1 MKSSY
6 QSSVISLKKV
16 AIDAKKFVATIELS
30 PKAPLMTCD
39 DLEATTRIYNLF
51 PAIINHVCMG
61 DASDTFKDVMGNT
74 ELAHLLEHVCVELL
88 AQTNLAGDISA
99 GKTFIAQEDTRTYT
113 LEFICNDDVLVTAAF
128 SSAIWIMNWAFG
140 GARGT
145 KPNVEAIVSGL
156 CALIDSLPS
165 ELELPPEARTSVE
178 DSAAACDNAEDS
190 DTAEACDNA
199 EASDD
204 VACDNTEISDVA
216 DHNGDNKDNP
226 DVADAQSE
234 NVHDVSV
241 VENANDEAESAESA
255 DAEPA
260 AKTPADTEFV
270 DAESVDTASAVT
282 EHVETASSA
291 TNSDVEPSDEVPI
304 EPKSAPVSQE
314 TSRTTSAEDAP
325 ADMKTSRQNM
335 GNSKRADLDGTMKLP
350 RSRRIR

>member
-156 CALIDSLPS
+156 RALIDSLPS
-165 ELELPPEARTSVE
+165 ELELPPEARASVE
-178 DSAAACDNAEDS
+178 DSAA
-190 DTAEACDNA
+190 ACDNA

-204 VACDNTEISDVA
+204 VACDNAEASDVA
-216 DHNGDNKDNP
+216 DHNGGAEDNLDA
-226 DVADAQSE
+226 ADAQSE
-234 NVHDVSV
+234 NAHDVSV
-241 VENANDEAESAESA
+241 VENADDEVESAESA
-255 DAEPA
+255 EKADVEPVE
-260 AKTPADTEFV
+260 KTPADTES
-270 DAESVDTASAVT
+270 AATESVDTASPVAD
-282 EHVETASSA
+282 SSA
-291 TNSDVEPSDEVPI
+291 EASDELPI
-304 EPKSAPVSQE
+304 EPKPAPVSQE
-314 TSRTTSAEDAP
+314 TSRTASAEDAP

>member
-165 ELELPPEARTSVE
+165 ELELPPEARASVE
-178 DSAAACDNAEDS
+178 DSAAACDNAEGNGD
-190 DTAEACDNA
+190 DEACDNA
-199 EASDD
+199 EANDD
-204 VACDNTEISDVA
+204 V
-216 DHNGDNKDNP
+216 DHNGGAEDNLDI
-226 DVADAQSE
+226 ADAQPEKTNNTPSA
-234 NVHDVSV
+234 
-241 VENANDEAESAESA
+241 ENADDEAESAESV
-255 DAEPA
+255 DTEPA
-260 AKTPADTEFV
+260 EKTPADTESAV
-270 DAESVDTASAVT
+270 TESVDTASVVAD
-282 EHVETASSA
+282 SSA
-291 TNSDVEPSDEVPI
+291 EASDELPI

-314 TSRTTSAEDAP
+314 TSRTTSAEDTP
-325 ADMKTSRQNM
+325 ADIKTSRQNK

>member
-30 PKAPLMTCD
+30 SKAPLMTCD

-99 GKTFIAQEDTRTYT
+99 GKTFIAREDARTYT

-178 DSAAACDNAEDS
+178 DSAAACDNAEGKS
-190 DTAEACDNA
+190 DAEACDNA

-204 VACDNTEISDVA
+204 V
-216 DHNGDNKDNP
+216 DHNGGAEDNLDI
-226 DVADAQSE
+226 ADAQPEKTNNTPSA
-234 NVHDVSV
+234 
-241 VENANDEAESAESA
+241 ENADDEAESAESV
-255 DAEPA
+255 DTEPA
-260 AKTPADTEFV
+260 EKTPADTESAV
-270 DAESVDTASAVT
+270 TESVDTASVVAD
-282 EHVETASSA
+282 SSA
-291 TNSDVEPSDEVPI
+291 EASDELPI
-304 EPKSAPVSQE
+304 EPKPVPVPQE
-314 TSRTTSAEDAP
+314 TSRTTSAEDTP
-325 ADMKTSRQNM
+325 ADIKTSRQNK

>member
-16 AIDAKKFVATIELS
+16 AIDAKKFVATIELC

-99 GKTFIAQEDTRTYT
+99 GKTFIAREDARTYT

-165 ELELPPEARTSVE
+165 ELELPPEARASVE
-178 DSAAACDNAEDS
+178 DSAAACDNAEGNDV
-190 DTAEACDNA
+190 AEACDNA

-204 VACDNTEISDVA
+204 V
-216 DHNGDNKDNP
+216 DHNGDTKDNP
-226 DVADAQSE
+226 DGADAQPE
-234 NVHDVSV
+234 NAHDVSV
-241 VENANDEAESAESA
+241 VENADDEAESA
-255 DAEPA
+255 DAEPVEKA
-260 AKTPADTEFV
+260 PADTESAV
-270 DAESVDTASAVT
+270 TESVDTASPVAD
-282 EHVETASSA
+282 SSA
-291 TNSDVEPSDEVPI
+291 EASDELPI
-304 EPKSAPVSQE
+304 EPKPAPAPQE
-314 TSRTTSAEDAP
+314 TSRAESAEGTSADKKA
-325 ADMKTSRQNM
+325 SRQNKD
-335 GNSKRADLDGTMKLP
+335 NSKRADLDGTMKLP
-350 RSRRIR
+350 RSRKIR

>member
-199 EASDD
+199 EASG
-204 VACDNTEISDVA
+204 AT
-216 DHNGDNKDNP
+216 DHNGDTKDNP
-226 DVADAQSE
+226 DVADTQSE
-234 NVHDVSV
+234 NAHDVSV
-241 VENANDEAESAESA
+241 VENADVEAESAESA
-255 DAEPA
+255 DAEPV
-260 AKTPADTEFV
+260 AKTPADTESA
-270 DAESVDTASAVT
+270 DTESVDTASTVT
-282 EHVETASSA
+282 EHVETAPSA
-291 TNSDVEPSDEVPI
+291 TNSDVEASDELPI
-304 EPKSAPVSQE
+304 EPKPAPAPQE
-314 TSRTTSAEDAP
+314 TSRAESAEGTSADKKA
-325 ADMKTSRQNM
+325 SRQNK

>member
-30 PKAPLMTCD
+30 SKAPLMTCD

-165 ELELPPEARTSVE
+165 ELELPPEARASVE
-178 DSAAACDNAEDS
+178 DSAAACDNAEDNG
-190 DTAEACDNA
+190 DAEACDNA
-199 EASDD
+199 EASG
-204 VACDNTEISDVA
+204 AT
-216 DHNGDNKDNP
+216 DHNGDTKDNP
-226 DVADAQSE
+226 DVADTQSE
-234 NVHDVSV
+234 NAHDVSV
-241 VENANDEAESAESA
+241 VENADDEVESAESA

-260 AKTPADTEFV
+260 EKTPADTESA
-270 DAESVDTASAVT
+270 DTESADTESVDTASTVT
-282 EHVETASSA
+282 EHVETAPSA
-291 TNSDVEPSDEVPI
+291 TNSDVEASDELPI
-304 EPKSAPVSQE
+304 EPKPAPAPQE
-314 TSRTTSAEDAP
+314 TSRAESAEGTSADKKA
-325 ADMKTSRQNM
+325 SRQNK

>member
-30 PKAPLMTCD
+30 SKAPLMTCD

-99 GKTFIAQEDTRTYT
+99 GKTFIAREDTRIYT

-165 ELELPPEARTSVE
+165 ELELPPEARASVE
-178 DSAAACDNAEDS
+178 DSAVACDNAEDNG
-190 DTAEACDNA
+190 DAEACDN
-199 EASDD
+199 
-204 VACDNTEISDVA
+204 TETSVVA
-216 DHNGDNKDNP
+216 DHNGDTKDNP

-234 NVHDVSV
+234 NAHDVSV
-241 VENANDEAESAESA
+241 VEIADDEAKSAESAKSAEIA

-260 AKTPADTEFV
+260 EKTPADTESADV
-270 DAESVDTASAVT
+270 ESVDTASAVT
-282 EHVETASSA
+282 D
-291 TNSDVEPSDEVPI
+291 SDVEPSDEVPI
-304 EPKSAPVSQE
+304 EPKPVPVSQE
-314 TSRTTSAEDAP
+314 TSHTPSIKDAP
-325 ADMKTSRQNM
+325 VDKKPSRQNKS
-335 GNSKRADLDGTMKLP
+335 NSKRVDLDGTMKLP
-350 RSRRIR
+350 RSRKIR

>member
-6 QSSVISLKKV
+6 QSSAISLKKV

-165 ELELPPEARTSVE
+165 ELGLPPEARASVE
-178 DSAAACDNAEDS
+178 DSAAACDNAEGNGD
-190 DTAEACDNA
+190 DEACDNA
-199 EASDD
+199 EANDD
-204 VACDNTEISDVA
+204 V
-216 DHNGDNKDNP
+216 DHNGGTEDNLDI
-226 DVADAQSE
+226 ADAQPEKINNTPSA
-234 NVHDVSV
+234 
-241 VENANDEAESAESA
+241 ENADNEAESAESV
-255 DAEPA
+255 DTEPA
-260 AKTPADTEFV
+260 EKTPADTESAV
-270 DAESVDTASAVT
+270 TESVDTASVVAD
-282 EHVETASSA
+282 SSA
-291 TNSDVEPSDEVPI
+291 EASDELPI
-304 EPKSAPVSQE
+304 EPKPVPVPQE
-314 TSRTTSAEDAP
+314 TSRTTSAEDTP
-325 ADMKTSRQNM
+325 ADIKTSRQNK

>member
-6 QSSVISLKKV
+6 QSSAISLKKV

-178 DSAAACDNAEDS
+178 DSATACDNAEGKS
-190 DTAEACDNA
+190 DAEACDNA

-204 VACDNTEISDVA
+204 VACDNAEISDVA
-216 DHNGDNKDNP
+216 DHNGDTKDEP
-226 DVADAQSE
+226 DVADTQSE
-234 NVHDVSV
+234 NAHDVSV
-241 VENANDEAESAESA
+241 VENADDEVESAESA

-260 AKTPADTEFV
+260 AKTPADTE
-270 DAESVDTASAVT
+270 SVDTASVD
-282 EHVETASSA
+282 TASSA
-291 TNSDVEPSDEVPI
+291 TNSDAEASDEVPI

-314 TSRTTSAEDAP
+314 TSRTPSTKDAP
-325 ADMKTSRQNM
+325 VDKKASRQNKD
-335 GNSKRADLDGTMKLP
+335 NSKRADLDGTMKLP
-350 RSRRIR
+350 RSRKIR

>member
-6 QSSVISLKKV
+6 QSSAISLKKV

-165 ELELPPEARTSVE
+165 ELELPPEARASVE
-178 DSAAACDNAEDS
+178 DSAVACDNAEDNN
-190 DTAEACDNA
+190 TAEACDSP

-204 VACDNTEISDVA
+204 VACDNAEASDVA
-216 DHNGDNKDNP
+216 DHNGDTKDNP
-226 DVADAQSE
+226 DGADAQSE
-234 NVHDVSV
+234 NAHDVSV
-241 VENANDEAESAESA
+241 VENADDEAESAESV
-255 DAEPA
+255 DTEPA
-260 AKTPADTEFV
+260 EKTPADTESAV
-270 DAESVDTASAVT
+270 TESVDTASVVAD
-282 EHVETASSA
+282 SSA
-291 TNSDVEPSDEVPI
+291 EASDELPI
-304 EPKSAPVSQE
+304 EPKPVPVPQE
-314 TSRTTSAEDAP
+314 TSRTTSAEDTP
-325 ADMKTSRQNM
+325 ADIKTSRQNK

>member
-30 PKAPLMTCD
+30 SKAPLMTCD

-178 DSAAACDNAEDS
+178 DSAAACDNTEDS

-216 DHNGDNKDNP
+216 DHNGDTKDNP
-226 DVADAQSE
+226 DVADTQSE
-234 NVHDVSV
+234 NAHDVSV
-241 VENANDEAESAESA
+241 VENADVEAESAENA
-255 DAEPA
+255 DAEPV
-260 AKTPADTEFV
+260 AKTPADTESA
-270 DAESVDTASAVT
+270 DTESVDTASAVT
-282 EHVETASSA
+282 EHVDTASSA
-291 TNSDVEPSDEVPI
+291 TNSDAEASDELPI

-314 TSRTTSAEDAP
+314 TSRTTSAEDTP
-325 ADMKTSRQNM
+325 ADIKTSRQNKD
-335 GNSKRADLDGTMKLP
+335 NSKRADLDGTMKLP
-350 RSRRIR
+350 RSRKIR

>member
-113 LEFICNDDVLVTAAF
+113 LEFICNDDVLVTASF

-156 CALIDSLPS
+156 CALIDSLPA
-165 ELELPPEARTSVE
+165 ELELPPEARASVE
-178 DSAAACDNAEDS
+178 DSAAACDNAEDNS
-190 DTAEACDNA
+190 DAETCDNA

-204 VACDNTEISDVA
+204 V
-216 DHNGDNKDNP
+216 DHNGGAEDNLDI
-226 DVADAQSE
+226 ADAQPEKTNNTPSA
-234 NVHDVSV
+234 
-241 VENANDEAESAESA
+241 ENADDEAESAESV
-255 DAEPA
+255 DTEPA
-260 AKTPADTEFV
+260 EKTPADTESAV
-270 DAESVDTASAVT
+270 TESVDTASVVAD
-282 EHVETASSA
+282 SSA
-291 TNSDVEPSDEVPI
+291 EASDELPI
-304 EPKSAPVSQE
+304 EPKPVPVPQE
-314 TSRTTSAEDAP
+314 TSRTTSAEDTP
-325 ADMKTSRQNM
+325 ADIKTSRQNK

>member
-30 PKAPLMTCD
+30 SKAPLMTCD

-99 GKTFIAQEDTRTYT
+99 GKTFIAREDARTYT

-204 VACDNTEISDVA
+204 VACDNTEISDVT
-216 DHNGDNKDNP
+216 DHNGDTKDNP
-226 DVADAQSE
+226 DVADTQSE
-234 NVHDVSV
+234 NAHDVSV
-241 VENANDEAESAESA
+241 VENADVEAESAENA
-255 DAEPA
+255 DAEPV
-260 AKTPADTEFV
+260 AKTPADTESA
-270 DAESVDTASAVT
+270 DTESVDTASPVAD
-282 EHVETASSA
+282 SSA
-291 TNSDVEPSDEVPI
+291 EASDELPI

-314 TSRTTSAEDAP
+314 TSRTPSTKDAP

>member
-178 DSAAACDNAEDS
+178 GSATACDNAEGKS
-190 DTAEACDNA
+190 DAEACDNA

-204 VACDNTEISDVA
+204 V
-216 DHNGDNKDNP
+216 DHNGGAEDNLDI
-226 DVADAQSE
+226 ADAQPEKTNNTPSA
-234 NVHDVSV
+234 
-241 VENANDEAESAESA
+241 ENADDEAESAESV
-255 DAEPA
+255 DTEPA
-260 AKTPADTEFV
+260 EKTPADTESAV
-270 DAESVDTASAVT
+270 TESVDTASVVAD
-282 EHVETASSA
+282 SSA
-291 TNSDVEPSDEVPI
+291 EASDELPI
-304 EPKSAPVSQE
+304 EPKPVPVPQE
-314 TSRTTSAEDAP
+314 TSRTTSAEDTP
-325 ADMKTSRQNM
+325 ADIKTSRQNK

>member
-16 AIDAKKFVATIELS
+16 AIDAKKFVATIELC

-165 ELELPPEARTSVE
+165 ELELPPEARASVE
-178 DSAAACDNAEDS
+178 DSAAACDNAEGNGD
-190 DTAEACDNA
+190 DEACDNA
-199 EASDD
+199 EANDD
-204 VACDNTEISDVA
+204 V
-216 DHNGDNKDNP
+216 DHNGGAEDNLDI
-226 DVADAQSE
+226 ADAQPEKTNNTPSA
-234 NVHDVSV
+234 
-241 VENANDEAESAESA
+241 ENADNEAESAESTERA

-260 AKTPADTEFV
+260 EKTPADTES
-270 DAESVDTASAVT
+270 AAIESVDTASPVAD
-282 EHVETASSA
+282 SSA
-291 TNSDVEPSDEVPI
+291 EASDELPI
-304 EPKSAPVSQE
+304 EPKPAPVPQE
-314 TSRTTSAEDAP
+314 TSRTTSTEDAP
-325 ADMKTSRQNM
+325 ADIKTSRQNK

>member
-165 ELELPPEARTSVE
+165 ELELPPEARASVE
-178 DSAAACDNAEDS
+178 DSAAACDNAEGNGD
-190 DTAEACDNA
+190 DEACDNA
-199 EASDD
+199 EANDD
-204 VACDNTEISDVA
+204 V
-216 DHNGDNKDNP
+216 DHNGGAEDNLDI
-226 DVADAQSE
+226 ADAQPEKTNNTPSA
-234 NVHDVSV
+234 
-241 VENANDEAESAESA
+241 ENADDEAESAESTESA
-255 DAEPA
+255 DAEPVEKA
-260 AKTPADTEFV
+260 PADTESAV
-270 DAESVDTASAVT
+270 TESVDTASVVAD
-282 EHVETASSA
+282 SSA
-291 TNSDVEPSDEVPI
+291 EASDELPI
-304 EPKSAPVSQE
+304 EPKPVPVPQE
-314 TSRTTSAEDAP
+314 TSRTTSAEDTP
-325 ADMKTSRQNM
+325 ADIKTSRQNK

>member
-30 PKAPLMTCD
+30 SKAPLMTCD

-216 DHNGDNKDNP
+216 DHNGDTKDNL
-226 DVADAQSE
+226 DAADAQPE
-234 NVHDVSV
+234 NAHDVSV
-241 VENANDEAESAESA
+241 VENADVEAESAESA
-255 DAEPA
+255 DVEPV
-260 AKTPADTEFV
+260 AKTPADTESA
-270 DAESVDTASAVT
+270 DTESVDTASAVT
-282 EHVETASSA
+282 EHVDTASSA

>member
-113 LEFICNDDVLVTAAF
+113 LEFICNDDVLVTASF

-156 CALIDSLPS
+156 CALIDSLPA
-165 ELELPPEARTSVE
+165 ELELPPEARASVE
-178 DSAAACDNAEDS
+178 DSAAACDNAEDNS
-190 DTAEACDNA
+190 DAEACDNA
-199 EASDD
+199 EANG
-204 VACDNTEISDVA
+204 AA
-216 DHNGDNKDNP
+216 DHNGDTKDNP
-226 DVADAQSE
+226 DVANTQSE
-234 NVHDVSV
+234 NAHDVSV
-241 VENANDEAESAESA
+241 VENADVEAESAEIT

-260 AKTPADTEFV
+260 EKTPADTESA
-270 DAESVDTASAVT
+270 DTESVDTASTVT
-282 EHVETASSA
+282 EHVETAPSA
-291 TNSDVEPSDEVPI
+291 TNSDVEASDELPI
-304 EPKSAPVSQE
+304 EPKPAPAPQE
-314 TSRTTSAEDAP
+314 TSRAESAEGTSADKKA
-325 ADMKTSRQNM
+325 SRQNKT
-335 GNSKRADLDGTMKLP
+335 NSKRADLDGTMKLP

>member
-165 ELELPPEARTSVE
+165 ELELPPEARASVE
-178 DSAAACDNAEDS
+178 DSAAACDNAEGNGD
-190 DTAEACDNA
+190 DEACDNA
-199 EASDD
+199 EANDD
-204 VACDNTEISDVA
+204 V
-216 DHNGDNKDNP
+216 DHNGGAEDNLDI
-226 DVADAQSE
+226 ADAQPEKTNNTPSA
-234 NVHDVSV
+234 
-241 VENANDEAESAESA
+241 ENADDEAESAESV
-255 DAEPA
+255 DTEPA
-260 AKTPADTEFV
+260 EKTPADTESAV
-270 DAESVDTASAVT
+270 TESVDTASVVAD
-282 EHVETASSA
+282 SSA
-291 TNSDVEPSDEVPI
+291 EASDELPI
-304 EPKSAPVSQE
+304 EPKPVPVPQE
-314 TSRTTSAEDAP
+314 TSRTTSAEDTP
-325 ADMKTSRQNM
+325 ADIKTSRQNKS
-335 GNSKRADLDGTMKLP
+335 NSKRADLDGTMKLP

>member
-165 ELELPPEARTSVE
+165 ELELPPAARTSVE
-178 DSAAACDNAEDS
+178 DSAAACDNAEDNG
-190 DTAEACDNA
+190 DAEACDNP
-199 EASDD
+199 EA
-204 VACDNTEISDVA
+204 SDVA
-216 DHNGDNKDNP
+216 DHNGDTKDNP

-234 NVHDVSV
+234 NAHDVSV
-241 VENANDEAESAESA
+241 VENADDEVESAESA
-255 DAEPA
+255 DVEPA
-260 AKTPADTEFV
+260 EKTPADTESA
-270 DAESVDTASAVT
+270 DAESVDAASAVT
-282 EHVETASSA
+282 D
-291 TNSDVEPSDEVPI
+291 SDVEASDELPI
-304 EPKSAPVSQE
+304 EPKPVPVSQE
-314 TSRTTSAEDAP
+314 TSRITSAEDAP
-325 ADMKTSRQNM
+325 ADKKPSRQNKD
-335 GNSKRADLDGTMKLP
+335 NSKRADLDGTMKLP
-350 RSRRIR
+350 RSRKIR

>member
-30 PKAPLMTCD
+30 SKAPLMTCD

-99 GKTFIAQEDTRTYT
+99 GKTFIAREDTRTYT

-178 DSAAACDNAEDS
+178 DSAAACDKAEGNGD
-190 DTAEACDNA
+190 DEACDNA
-199 EASDD
+199 EANDD
-204 VACDNTEISDVA
+204 V
-216 DHNGDNKDNP
+216 DHNGGAEDNLDI
-226 DVADAQSE
+226 ADAQPEKTNNTPSA
-234 NVHDVSV
+234 
-241 VENANDEAESAESA
+241 ENADDEAESAESV
-255 DAEPA
+255 DTEPA
-260 AKTPADTEFV
+260 EKTPADTES
-270 DAESVDTASAVT
+270 AATESVDTASPVAD
-282 EHVETASSA
+282 SSA
-291 TNSDVEPSDEVPI
+291 EASDELPI
-304 EPKSAPVSQE
+304 EPKPVPVPQE
-314 TSRTTSAEDAP
+314 TSRTTSAEDTP
-325 ADMKTSRQNM
+325 ADIKTSRQNK

>member
-30 PKAPLMTCD
+30 SKAPLMTCD

-216 DHNGDNKDNP
+216 DHNGDAKDNP

-234 NVHDVSV
+234 NAHDVSV

>member
-99 GKTFIAQEDTRTYT
+99 GKTFIAHEDTRTYT

-165 ELELPPEARTSVE
+165 ELELPPEARASVE
-178 DSAAACDNAEDS
+178 DSAAACDNAEGNDV
-190 DTAEACDNA
+190 AEACDNA
-199 EASDD
+199 EASD
-204 VACDNTEISDVA
+204 IA
-216 DHNGDNKDNP
+216 DHNGDTKDNP
-226 DVADAQSE
+226 DGADAQSE
-234 NVHDVSV
+234 NAHDVSV
-241 VENANDEAESAESA
+241 VENADDEAESAESA
-255 DAEPA
+255 KSAEIADAEPA
-260 AKTPADTEFV
+260 EKTPADTESADV
-270 DAESVDTASAVT
+270 ESVDTASAVT
-282 EHVETASSA
+282 D
-291 TNSDVEPSDEVPI
+291 SDDKASDELPI
-304 EPKSAPVSQE
+304 EPKPVPVSQE
-314 TSRTTSAEDAP
+314 ASRTASAEDAP

-335 GNSKRADLDGTMKLP
+335 DSSKRADLDGTMKLP
-350 RSRRIR
+350 RSRKIR

>member
-99 GKTFIAQEDTRTYT
+99 GKTFIAREDTRTYT

-178 DSAAACDNAEDS
+178 DSATACDNAEGKS
-190 DTAEACDNA
+190 DAEACDNA
-199 EASDD
+199 EANG
-204 VACDNTEISDVA
+204 AA
-216 DHNGDNKDNP
+216 DHNGDTKDNP
-226 DVADAQSE
+226 DVANTQSE
-234 NVHDVSV
+234 NAHDVSV
-241 VENANDEAESAESA
+241 VENADVEAESAEIT

-260 AKTPADTEFV
+260 EKTPADTESA
-270 DAESVDTASAVT
+270 DTESVDTASTVT
-282 EHVETASSA
+282 EHVETAPSA
-291 TNSDVEPSDEVPI
+291 TNSDVEASDELPI

-314 TSRTTSAEDAP
+314 TSRTPSTKDAP
-325 ADMKTSRQNM
+325 ADKKASRQNID
-335 GNSKRADLDGTMKLP
+335 NSKRADLDGTMKLP

>member
-99 GKTFIAQEDTRTYT
+99 GKTFIAREDARTYT

-178 DSAAACDNAEDS
+178 DSATACDNAEGKS
-190 DTAEACDNA
+190 DAEACDNA

-204 VACDNTEISDVA
+204 VACDNAEISDVA
-216 DHNGDNKDNP
+216 DHNGDTKDNP
-226 DVADAQSE
+226 DVADTQSE
-234 NVHDVSV
+234 NAYDVSV
-241 VENANDEAESAESA
+241 VENADVEAESAESA
-255 DAEPA
+255 DAEPV
-260 AKTPADTEFV
+260 AKTPADTESA
-270 DAESVDTASAVT
+270 DTESVDTASTVT
-282 EHVETASSA
+282 EHVETAPSA
-291 TNSDVEPSDEVPI
+291 TNSDVEASDELPI
-304 EPKSAPVSQE
+304 EPKPAPAPQE
-314 TSRTTSAEDAP
+314 TSRAESAEGTSADKKA
-325 ADMKTSRQNM
+325 SRQNKT
-335 GNSKRADLDGTMKLP
+335 NSKRADLDGTMKLP

>member
-178 DSAAACDNAEDS
+178 DSAAACDNAEGKS
-190 DTAEACDNA
+190 DAEACDNA

-204 VACDNTEISDVA
+204 V
-216 DHNGDNKDNP
+216 DHNGGAEDNLDI
-226 DVADAQSE
+226 ADAQPEKTNNTPSA
-234 NVHDVSV
+234 
-241 VENANDEAESAESA
+241 ENADDEAESAESV
-255 DAEPA
+255 DTEPA
-260 AKTPADTEFV
+260 EKTPADTESAV
-270 DAESVDTASAVT
+270 IESVDTASVVAD
-282 EHVETASSA
+282 SSA
-291 TNSDVEPSDEVPI
+291 EASDELPI
-304 EPKSAPVSQE
+304 EPKPVPVPQE
-314 TSRTTSAEDAP
+314 TSRTTSAEDTP
-325 ADMKTSRQNM
+325 ADIKTSRQNK

>member
-165 ELELPPEARTSVE
+165 ELELPPEARASVE
-178 DSAAACDNAEDS
+178 DSAAACDNAEGNGD
-190 DTAEACDNA
+190 DEACDNAEANDAEACDNA
-199 EASDD
+199 EANG
-204 VACDNTEISDVA
+204 AA
-216 DHNGDNKDNP
+216 DHNGDTKDNP
-226 DVADAQSE
+226 DVANTQSE
-234 NVHDVSV
+234 NAHDVSV
-241 VENANDEAESAESA
+241 VENADVEAESAEIT

-260 AKTPADTEFV
+260 EKTPADTESA
-270 DAESVDTASAVT
+270 DTESVDTASTVT
-282 EHVETASSA
+282 EHVETAPSA
-291 TNSDVEPSDEVPI
+291 TNSDVEASDELPI
-304 EPKSAPVSQE
+304 EPKPAPAPQE
-314 TSRTTSAEDAP
+314 TSRAESAEGTSADKKA
-325 ADMKTSRQNM
+325 SRQNKT
-335 GNSKRADLDGTMKLP
+335 NSKRADLDGTMKLP

>member
-6 QSSVISLKKV
+6 QPSVISLKKV

-178 DSAAACDNAEDS
+178 DSAAACDNAEGKS
-190 DTAEACDNA
+190 DAEACDNA

-204 VACDNTEISDVA
+204 VACDNTEISAVA
-216 DHNGDNKDNP
+216 DHNGDTKDNP

-234 NVHDVSV
+234 NAHDVSV
-241 VENANDEAESAESA
+241 VENADVEAESAESA

-260 AKTPADTEFV
+260 EKTPADTESA
-270 DAESVDTASAVT
+270 DTESADTASTVA
-282 EHVETASSA
+282 EHVETAPSA
-291 TNSDVEPSDEVPI
+291 TNSDAEASDELPI
-304 EPKSAPVSQE
+304 EPKPAPAPQE
-314 TSRTTSAEDAP
+314 TSRAESAEGTSADKKA
-325 ADMKTSRQNM
+325 SRQNK

>member
-204 VACDNTEISDVA
+204 V
-216 DHNGDNKDNP
+216 DHNGGAEDNLDI
-226 DVADAQSE
+226 ADAQPE
-234 NVHDVSV
+234 NAHDVSV
-241 VENANDEAESAESA
+241 VENADDEVESAESA
-255 DAEPA
+255 EKADAEPVE
-260 AKTPADTEFV
+260 KTPADTES
-270 DAESVDTASAVT
+270 AATESVDTASPVAD
-282 EHVETASSA
+282 SSA
-291 TNSDVEPSDEVPI
+291 EASDELPI
-304 EPKSAPVSQE
+304 EPKPTLAPQE
-314 TSRTTSAEDAP
+314 TSRTASAEDAP

>member
-16 AIDAKKFVATIELS
+16 AIDAKKFVATIELC

-88 AQTNLAGDISA
+88 AQTNLAGDITA

-165 ELELPPEARTSVE
+165 ELELPPEARASVE
-178 DSAAACDNAEDS
+178 DSAVACDNAEGNDV
-190 DTAEACDNA
+190 AEACDNA

-204 VACDNTEISDVA
+204 VACDNAEASDIA
-216 DHNGDNKDNP
+216 DHNGDTKDNP
-226 DVADAQSE
+226 DGADAQSE
-234 NVHDVSV
+234 NAHDVSV
-241 VENANDEAESAESA
+241 VENADDEAESAESA
-255 DAEPA
+255 KSAEIADAEPVE
-260 AKTPADTEFV
+260 KTPADTESADV
-270 DAESVDTASAVT
+270 ESVDTASAVT
-282 EHVETASSA
+282 D
-291 TNSDVEPSDEVPI
+291 SDDKASDELPI
-304 EPKSAPVSQE
+304 EPKPVPVSQE
-314 TSRTTSAEDAP
+314 TSRTASAEDAP

-335 GNSKRADLDGTMKLP
+335 DSSKRADLDGTMKLP
-350 RSRRIR
+350 RSRKIR

>member
-30 PKAPLMTCD
+30 SKAPLMTCD

-178 DSAAACDNAEDS
+178 DSAAACDNTEDS

-216 DHNGDNKDNP
+216 DHNGDTKDNP
-226 DVADAQSE
+226 DVADTQSE
-234 NVHDVSV
+234 NAHDVSV
-241 VENANDEAESAESA
+241 VENADDEAESAESV
-255 DAEPA
+255 DTEPA
-260 AKTPADTEFV
+260 EKTPADTESAV
-270 DAESVDTASAVT
+270 TESVDTASVVAD
-282 EHVETASSA
+282 SSA
-291 TNSDVEPSDEVPI
+291 EASDELPI
-304 EPKSAPVSQE
+304 EPKPVPVPQE
-314 TSRTTSAEDAP
+314 TSRTTSAEDTP
-325 ADMKTSRQNM
+325 ADIKTSRQNKD
-335 GNSKRADLDGTMKLP
+335 NSKRADLDGTMKLP
-350 RSRRIR
+350 RSRKIR

>member
-165 ELELPPEARTSVE
+165 ELGLPPEARASVE
-178 DSAAACDNAEDS
+178 DSAAACDKAEDS
-190 DTAEACDNA
+190 DTAEESDDAEASDDEACDNA
-199 EASDD
+199 EASD
-204 VACDNTEISDVA
+204 VA
-216 DHNGDNKDNP
+216 DHNGGTEDNLDI
-226 DVADAQSE
+226 ADAQPE
-234 NVHDVSV
+234 NAHDVSV
-241 VENANDEAESAESA
+241 VENADDEAESAESA
-255 DAEPA
+255 DAEPVEKA
-260 AKTPADTEFV
+260 PADTES
-270 DAESVDTASAVT
+270 AATESVDTASPVAD
-282 EHVETASSA
+282 SSA
-291 TNSDVEPSDEVPI
+291 EASDELPI
-304 EPKSAPVSQE
+304 EPKPAPVPQE

-325 ADMKTSRQNM
+325 ADEKTSRQNKS
-335 GNSKRADLDGTMKLP
+335 NSKRADLDGTMKLP
-350 RSRRIR
+350 RSRKIR

>member
-199 EASDD
+199 EANDD
-204 VACDNTEISDVA
+204 V
-216 DHNGDNKDNP
+216 DHNGGAEDNLDI
-226 DVADAQSE
+226 ADAQPEKTNNTPSA
-234 NVHDVSV
+234 
-241 VENANDEAESAESA
+241 ENADDEAESAESV
-255 DAEPA
+255 DTEPA
-260 AKTPADTEFV
+260 EKTPADTESAV
-270 DAESVDTASAVT
+270 TESVDTASVVAD
-282 EHVETASSA
+282 SSA
-291 TNSDVEPSDEVPI
+291 EASDELPI
-304 EPKSAPVSQE
+304 EPKPVPVPQE
-314 TSRTTSAEDAP
+314 TSRTTSAEDTP
-325 ADMKTSRQNM
+325 ADIKTSRQNK

>member
-128 SSAIWIMNWAFG
+128 SSAIWIMNWAFA

-204 VACDNTEISDVA
+204 VACDNTEISDVT
-216 DHNGDNKDNP
+216 DHNGDTKDNP
-226 DVADAQSE
+226 ADTQSE
-234 NVHDVSV
+234 NAHDVSV
-241 VENANDEAESAESA
+241 VENADVEAESAENA
-255 DAEPA
+255 DAEPV
-260 AKTPADTEFV
+260 AKTPADTESA
-270 DAESVDTASAVT
+270 DTESVDTASAVT
-282 EHVETASSA
+282 EHVDTASSA
-291 TNSDVEPSDEVPI
+291 TNSDAEASDELPI
-304 EPKSAPVSQE
+304 EPKPAPAPQE
-314 TSRTTSAEDAP
+314 TSRAESAEGTSADKKA
-325 ADMKTSRQNM
+325 SRQNK

>member
-30 PKAPLMTCD
+30 SKAPLMTCD

-165 ELELPPEARTSVE
+165 ELELPPEARASVE

-190 DTAEACDNA
+190 GTAEACDND

-204 VACDNTEISDVA
+204 VACDNAEASDVA
-216 DHNGDNKDNP
+216 DHNGDTKDNP
-226 DVADAQSE
+226 DVADTQSE
-234 NVHDVSV
+234 NAHDVSV
-241 VENANDEAESAESA
+241 VENADVEAESAESA

-260 AKTPADTEFV
+260 EKTPADTEFA
-270 DAESVDTASAVT
+270 DAESVDTESAD
-282 EHVETASSA
+282 TASPAADSSA
-291 TNSDVEPSDEVPI
+291 EASDELPI
-304 EPKSAPVSQE
+304 EPKPAPAPQE
-314 TSRTTSAEDAP
+314 TSRATSTEKAP
-325 ADMKTSRQNM
+325 ADNETSRQNID
-335 GNSKRADLDGTMKLP
+335 NSKRADLDGTMKLP
-350 RSRRIR
+350 RSRRIRYTVP

>member
-165 ELELPPEARTSVE
+165 ELELPPEARASVE
-178 DSAAACDNAEDS
+178 DSAAACDNAEGNGD
-190 DTAEACDNA
+190 DEACDNA
-199 EASDD
+199 EANDD
-204 VACDNTEISDVA
+204 V
-216 DHNGDNKDNP
+216 DHNGGAEDNLDI
-226 DVADAQSE
+226 ADAQPEKINNTPSA
-234 NVHDVSV
+234 
-241 VENANDEAESAESA
+241 ENADNEAESAESTERA

-260 AKTPADTEFV
+260 EKTPADTES
-270 DAESVDTASAVT
+270 AAIESVDTASPVAD
-282 EHVETASSA
+282 SSA
-291 TNSDVEPSDEVPI
+291 EASDELPI
-304 EPKSAPVSQE
+304 EPKPAPVPQE
-314 TSRTTSAEDAP
+314 TSRTTSTEDAP
-325 ADMKTSRQNM
+325 ADKKTSRQNKS
-335 GNSKRADLDGTMKLP
+335 NSKRADLDGTMKLP

>member
-30 PKAPLMTCD
+30 SKAPLMTCD

-178 DSAAACDNAEDS
+178 DSATACDNAEGKS
-190 DTAEACDNA
+190 DAEACDNA

-204 VACDNTEISDVA
+204 VACDNAEISDVA
-216 DHNGDNKDNP
+216 DHNGDTKDNP
-226 DVADAQSE
+226 DVADTQSE
-234 NVHDVSV
+234 NAHDVSV
-241 VENANDEAESAESA
+241 VENADDEVESAESA

-260 AKTPADTEFV
+260 AKTPADTESV
-270 DAESVDTASAVT
+270 DTESVD
-282 EHVETASSA
+282 TASSA
-291 TNSDVEPSDEVPI
+291 TNSDAEASDEVPI

-314 TSRTTSAEDAP
+314 TSRTPSTKDAP
-325 ADMKTSRQNM
+325 VDKKASRQNKD
-335 GNSKRADLDGTMKLP
+335 NSKRADLDGTMKLP
-350 RSRRIR
+350 RSRKIR

>member
-16 AIDAKKFVATIELS
+16 AIDAKKFVATIELC

-156 CALIDSLPS
+156 CALIVSLPS
-165 ELELPPEARTSVE
+165 ELELPPEARASVE
-178 DSAAACDNAEDS
+178 DSAAACDKAEDN
-190 DTAEACDNA
+190 DVAEACDNA

-204 VACDNTEISDVA
+204 V
-216 DHNGDNKDNP
+216 DHNGDTKDNP
-226 DVADAQSE
+226 DVADTQSE
-234 NVHDVSV
+234 NAHDVSV
-241 VENANDEAESAESA
+241 VENADVEAESAENA
-255 DAEPA
+255 DAEPV
-260 AKTPADTEFV
+260 AKTPADTESA
-270 DAESVDTASAVT
+270 DTESVDTASAVT
-282 EHVETASSA
+282 EHVDTASSA
-291 TNSDVEPSDEVPI
+291 TNSDAEASDEVPI
-304 EPKSAPVSQE
+304 EPKPAPAPQE
-314 TSRTTSAEDAP
+314 TSRAESAEGTSADKKA
-325 ADMKTSRQNM
+325 SRQNK

>member
-30 PKAPLMTCD
+30 SKAPLMTCD

-156 CALIDSLPS
+156 CALIDSLPA
-165 ELELPPEARTSVE
+165 ELELPPEARASVE
-178 DSAAACDNAEDS
+178 DSAAACDNAEDKS
-190 DTAEACDNA
+190 DAETCDNAEASDAEACDNA
-199 EASDD
+199 EA
-204 VACDNTEISDVA
+204 NGVA
-216 DHNGDNKDNP
+216 DHNGDTKDNP
-226 DVADAQSE
+226 DVANTQSE
-234 NVHDVSV
+234 NAHDVSV
-241 VENANDEAESAESA
+241 VENADVEAESAEIT

-260 AKTPADTEFV
+260 EKTPADTESA
-270 DAESVDTASAVT
+270 DTESVDTASTVT
-282 EHVETASSA
+282 EHVETAPSA
-291 TNSDVEPSDEVPI
+291 TNSDVEASDELPI
-304 EPKSAPVSQE
+304 EPKPAPAPQE
-314 TSRTTSAEDAP
+314 TSRAESAEGTSADKKA
-325 ADMKTSRQNM
+325 SRQNKT
-335 GNSKRADLDGTMKLP
+335 NSKRADLDGTMKLP

>member
-6 QSSVISLKKV
+6 QSSAISLKKV

-165 ELELPPEARTSVE
+165 ELELPPEARASVE
-178 DSAAACDNAEDS
+178 DSAVACDNAED
-190 DTAEACDNA
+190 N
-199 EASDD
+199 SDD
-204 VACDNTEISDVA
+204 VACDNPEASYVA
-216 DHNGDNKDNP
+216 DHNGDTKDNP
-226 DVADAQSE
+226 DADGADAQSE
-234 NVHDVSV
+234 NAHDVSV
-241 VENANDEAESAESA
+241 VENADDEAESAESAESA
-255 DAEPA
+255 DAEPVE
-260 AKTPADTEFV
+260 KTPADTESAA
-270 DAESVDTASAVT
+270 AESVDTASAVT
-282 EHVETASSA
+282 D
-291 TNSDVEPSDEVPI
+291 SDVEPSDEVPI
-304 EPKSAPVSQE
+304 EPKPAPVSQE
-314 TSRTTSAEDAP
+314 TSRTPSTKDAP
-325 ADMKTSRQNM
+325 ADKKASRQNM
-335 GNSKRADLDGTMKLP
+335 DSSKRADLDGTMKLP
-350 RSRRIR
+350 RSRKIR